1 MTKNLKLLV
10 FLFVFL
16 AQSTMMLAHGDVTD
30 EICLEYR
37 STPKLN
43 GTVGPSRA
51 PSRQTTIKKTITA
64 SLDEAAGQL
73 AITNTANAIYSY
85 YICDE
90 NGTVYS
96 QGLLS
101 FSAGNTLYIDINH
114 LPQGEYYIVMQS
126 GTTTVSGLFYL

>member
-10 FLFVFL
+10 FLFVFM
-16 AQSTMMLAHGDVTD
+16 AQSTMMLAQGAASE

-37 STPKLN
+37 TTPKLN
-43 GTVGPSRA
+43 GNMGPSRA
-51 PSRQTTIKKTITA
+51 PAKQSVKRTITA
-64 SLDEAAGQL
+64 FLDESAGQL
-73 AITNTANAIYSY
+73 AVTNTANAIYSY
-85 YICDE
+85 YVCDV

-114 LPQGEYYIVMQS
+114 LPKGEYYLVMQS
-126 GTTTVSGLFYL
+126 GSTTVSGLFYL